1 VANGAATNQ
10 IRCVCNSISQPKR
23 SGLTTSGESHSDV
36 EVLGCENIDGAITK
50 RGHCNSCPSG
60 REPLLRHSQASSY
73 CSHWPSSNYTL
84 SILIFC

>member
-23 SGLTTSGESHSDV
+23 SGLTTSGESHSDD

-50 RGHCNSCPSG
+50 RGHCNSCPSDVS
-60 REPLLRHSQASSY
+60 RDYVILRFRA
-73 CSHWPSSNYTL
+73 
-84 SILIFC
+84 IALIGPALTTPYQS